1 MIRKQKPPKGD
12 AQFRVQISDK
22 QQPPIGDARYRVH
35 RSVKCYVA
43 EMVCGTK
50 WCTWDFRDSIERVV
64 YLSPRGIENVIYKN
78 VYYELRPPE
87 EMEEVIRRHLADK
100 GAVNISGKSLHY
112 RQSDQTFDAY
122 PFIDIT
128 DNKTRERYRQLRDG
142 WLRSDD
148 YKNA

>member
-1 MIRKQKPPKGD
+1 MLRSRNGL
-12 AQFRVQISDK
+12 
-22 QQPPIGDARYRVH
+22 RY
-35 RSVKCYVA
+35 
-43 EMVCGTK
+43 EMVYL
-50 WCTWDFRDSIERVV
+50 DFRDSIERVV

-78 VYYELRPPE
+78 VYYELRSPH
-87 EMEEVIRRHLADK
+87 EMEEVVRRHVADK

-128 DNKTRERYRQLRDG
+128 ANKARERYRQRRDG

-148 YKNA
+148 YNGSRRLRQKRRSA